1 MRGGVLRDA
10 EAGVRLGLYRA
21 LGGEKASRN
30 GHFAVFATSRD
41 GCRLGAG
48 PGRDRA
54 AGGAGWQSRG
64 KNRVYSAAAT
74 GSARGGVG
82 LRRGPVL
89 PGLRVVVLG
98 WRSERI
104 GALGRGRALAERA
117 LAERALAERAWA

>member
-48 PGRDRA
+48 PGRTGRRA
-54 AGGAGWQSRG
+54 VPVG
-64 KNRVYSAAAT
+64 KVEVKT
-74 GSARGGVG
+74 GFTRP
-82 LRRGPVL
+82 LRRGP
-89 PGLRVVVLG
+89 
-98 WRSERI
+98 
-104 GALGRGRALAERA
+104 LAV
-117 LAERALAERAWA
+117 AWA